1 MPTGIYTH
9 RNKLG
14 NTFSPWRK
22 FEKKKSKFPFFW
34 RYWNFYHIYFIPWLS
49 YRPIYGNSQHFIF
62 VLRRIQYAIY
72 EKLHFYWI
80 QVCLFASTLRKTQF
94 LKAIFGPKFYW
105 LAIPHW
111 NPHIRGLCT
120 RNTRRNVRS
129 VFRDTSFL
137 GVNEVPKCSG
147 VQVSQLIYRSPVWAS
162 TKCINGKRG
171 A

>member
-1 MPTGIYTH
+1 M
-9 RNKLG
+9 
-14 NTFSPWRK
+14 K
-22 FEKKKSKFPFFW
+22 FEASKAILTLVFW
-34 RYWNFYHIYFIPWLS
+34 RVLCIFAHSEHIRGSHWGLLISDFWPFIL
-49 YRPIYGNSQHFIF
+49 PISD
-62 VLRRIQYAIY
+62 
-72 EKLHFYWI
+72 
-80 QVCLFASTLRKTQF
+80 F
-94 LKAIFGPKFYW
+94 LAKFLLMSDFWANIFYW
-105 LAIPHW
+105 LAIFWPNDYWLAIFGPRLAISEVPHW